1 MRTKN
6 SIRNMAVTLVMNFIT
21 IIAGFIAQKI
31 FLNLLGSEYLGL
43 NGLFTN
49 VVSMLGIVEL
59 GLGSAIIY
67 HLYKPIAEK
76 DINTIKSLMQ
86 FYKKSYHLIALVVFL
101 LGLILIPFLPLFVKD
116 VTVSININLAY
127 FLFVIDIVFS
137 YLLSY
142 KRSILYAN
150 EQNYIINIIHIFYT
164 IFLNV
169 FQLSLLYVTK
179 NYYIYLVIKIIMRIA
194 ENVVITKVANKKYS
208 YLKEKNIKEL
218 EDNLKEDIYK
228 KIKALFFH
236 KIGTFIVLGTDNIII
251 SKFLGII
258 TVGLYSNYAMIFS
271 ALQTLISQ
279 TLTALTPSIGSLLI
293 EKNEKKNF
301 DIFKKVRFLN
311 FVVVLISSTA
321 LLLMMDIIIKVWIGK
336 EYILPPLVLIV
347 LIVNF
352 YQSIT
357 RTSYSVFKEADGV
370 FYEDRYVPLI
380 ESTINVIASII
391 LVKLFGLAG
400 VFMGTIMSSLIL
412 WGYSYPKFVYKKIFK
427 RTYREYI
434 KETLGYLLL
443 FIITMWMALYL
454 SNQIMIEHVVLAFCY
469 KLTLSVLI
477 PIIMIVVV
485 FHHSDYLKYLKE
497 IVKSKK

>member
-194 ENVVITKVANKKYS
+194 ENVVITKVAN
-208 YLKEKNIKEL
+208 
-218 EDNLKEDIYK
+218 
-228 KIKALFFH
+228 
-236 KIGTFIVLGTDNIII
+236 IVI
-251 SKFLGII
+251 
-258 TVGLYSNYAMIFS
+258 
-271 ALQTLISQ
+271 
-279 TLTALTPSIGSLLI
+279 
-293 EKNEKKNF
+293 
-301 DIFKKVRFLN
+301 
-311 FVVVLISSTA
+311 
-321 LLLMMDIIIKVWIGK
+321 
-336 EYILPPLVLIV
+336 
-347 LIVNF
+347 
-352 YQSIT
+352 
-357 RTSYSVFKEADGV
+357 
-370 FYEDRYVPLI
+370 
-380 ESTINVIASII
+380 
-391 LVKLFGLAG
+391 
-400 VFMGTIMSSLIL
+400 
-412 WGYSYPKFVYKKIFK
+412 
-427 RTYREYI
+427 
-434 KETLGYLLL
+434 
-443 FIITMWMALYL
+443 
-454 SNQIMIEHVVLAFCY
+454 
-469 KLTLSVLI
+469 
-477 PIIMIVVV
+477 
-485 FHHSDYLKYLKE
+485 
-497 IVKSKK
+497 